1 MKQFLFRSCL
11 LLIALTMLPSMAEA
25 KKIQFGQFISYD
37 GKLNSEGKPEGKGA
51 LVTVYGSMDV
61 LKGIFSNGKV
71 TEAELLFCATD
82 KKNYL
87 AKFEGTLEYKVDT
100 DGSGVTY
107 KLLEG
112 FFTAHSEMFRIVED
126 NPQVI
131 TRLPSAKECTLQH
144 EGYLTRAAKVDYG
157 NRSEMEKLI
166 TMPLELDDFLEGN
179 IYYNVTSYYLDKSFT
194 PQIKQDYHLL
204 IDSNKNKVQ
213 RDGNRVSLIC
223 PNSDNITYEYG
234 SGDLIGFKIKFKEGT
249 IVFEGDPCMNF
260 TSNSNEK
267 GLAAFE
273 KVPDLNIKR
282 FAKIRNTFTIN
293 RNPSVKDLNINIFMG
308 QDAIAMKSKLQ
319 AEGLRDMIF
328 IAIGDNSLELKDIN
342 FYASSPAGRELLER
356 IFKQLFSKE
365 EELTKKLLAT
375 EKSEERENAL
385 TQVYDYLKITAKKR
399 IEDASWGRGEAYGE
413 RGKKEQALAECIKK
427 QMNEEGYTKF
437 GFVKGQKEG
446 DVVEILDGILKRGTI
461 LHKKNGVLTI
471 DDSWGGGK
479 MVFTMNDGT
488 VFKGYFKEQ
497 VKFFGDSNQYSSYD
511 EIADAKLVEFEE
523 LTPWSGSITYADGT
537 TDELTAGK
545 SMKAIKK
552 AEQEKQ
558 NAAYDTLCKQFGKKY
573 VDAAGNGQI
582 IVGMPEKLMV
592 ATFNAKLYGQSG
604 NSKTYRI
611 YGYGSRERLDGSI
624 YVSGDHH
631 LMTVWVSGGKVTS
644 FRKWE

>member
-1 MKQFLFRSCL
+1 MKQSFIRFCL

-37 GKLNSEGKPEGKGA
+37 GKLNNEGKPEGKGS

-71 TEAELLFCATD
+71 AEAELLFCATD

-87 AKFEGTLEYKVDT
+87 AKFEGTLEYEVAT
-100 DGSGVTY
+100 DGSEVTY

-112 FFTAHSEMFRIVED
+112 FFTAHSEMFRIVKD

-131 TRLPSAKECTLQH
+131 TRLPSANECTLQH
-144 EGYLTRAAKVDYG
+144 EGYLTRAATVD
-157 NRSEMEKLI
+157 NRQELEILI
-166 TMPLELDDFLEGN
+166 TWPLKLNNLLEGN
-179 IYYNVTSYYLDKSFT
+179 IYNVTSYYLDKTFK
-194 PQIKQDYHLL
+194 PQIKQDHHLM
-204 IDSNKNKVQ
+204 IDSNKMKVQ
-213 RDGNRVSLIC
+213 RDGNRVSIIC
-223 PNSDNITYEYG
+223 PNSDNISYEYG
-234 SGDLIGFKIKFKEGT
+234 SGYVVGFKKKVEEGT
-249 IVFEGDPCMNF
+249 IAFEGDPCMIF

-267 GLAAFE
+267 GLATFE
-273 KVPDLNIKR
+273 KVPKMDYDFIRYTFIK
-282 FAKIRNTFTIN
+282 ASSIKELDIN
-293 RNPSVKDLNINIFMG
+293 VIMG
-308 QDAIAMKSKLQ
+308 QDVIAKKSKLQ
-319 AEGLRDMIF
+319 AKGLKDMIF
-328 IAIGDNSLELKDIN
+328 NTIEENSLKVDQIRALAN
-342 FYASSPAGRELLER
+342 SPAGEKVLESV
-356 IFKQLFSKE
+356 FKQLFSKE
-365 EELTKKLLAT
+365 EELTNKLLAI
-375 EKSEERENAL
+375 EKSEEREIAL
-385 TQVYDYLKITAKKR
+385 TQVYDYLKKTAKKR
-399 IEDASWGRGEAYGE
+399 KEDASWGFGEEYGKRGE
-413 RGKKEQALAECIKK
+413 KEQALAECIKK
-427 QMNEEGYTKF
+427 QLNEEGNTKF

-471 DDSWGGGK
+471 DDSWGGEK

-488 VFKGYFKEQ
+488 IFKGYFKEQ
-497 VKFFGDSNQYSSYD
+497 VKFFGDSNQYSSF
-511 EIADAKLVEFEE
+511 EEKADAKLVEFEE

-537 TDELTAGK
+537 TDELDAGK

-592 ATFNAKLYGQSG
+592 ATFKAKLYGQSG
-604 NSKTYRI
+604 DSKTYRI
-611 YGYGSRERLDGSI
+611 YGYGAREKLDGSI